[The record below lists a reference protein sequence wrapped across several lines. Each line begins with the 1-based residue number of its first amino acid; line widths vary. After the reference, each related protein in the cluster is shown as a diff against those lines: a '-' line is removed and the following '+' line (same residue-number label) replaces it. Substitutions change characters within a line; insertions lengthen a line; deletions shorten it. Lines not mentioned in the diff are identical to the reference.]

1 MLILRPQPRPD
12 RFAPLP
18 WSADHPDRLALD
30 RRLPVGHLA
39 RGVAEA
45 VSQLDLTPLFACYGP
60 TGSPAHPPDR
70 LLMVVLY
77 ELRQG
82 RLSPAQWCRDARE
95 CEPLRWLLGGAEPSR
110 SCWYAFRE
118 RVAPRLDEF
127 NRQVLALAQQQG
139 LTPARRGALD
149 GTSIAADAGRRRL
162 VNEATLLR
170 RREQLEQALQGRL
183 PLPPWVAPTP
193 RGRQQQHARLLQA
206 QQIMADRQARNGQK
220 RAGKRRAQDK
230 IVLSVTDPEAPV
242 SYDKEGVYRPLY
254 NVQVVDDLDSP
265 LVLAYDVFAQPNDA
279 GLLGPMLQRAGQLV
293 GHRLQTVLADTAY
306 AGGPDLAVAEAA
318 GVTLYAPLPAEPKA
332 EAGRLPK
339 SAFTWLAA
347 AQTYMCPQGHRLVYE
362 RSKRHK
368 RSGTEKVLLHEY
380 RCPAEHCQ
388 SCPLQAACTSAPQH
402 GRTIS
407 RSEHEEKIT
416 ALRERMGTAE
426 AKELY
431 RQRGQTVELVNADW
445 KGHRKLRR
453 FTGRGLRRVRCQV
466 GMLVLSHNLL
476 TLISEEGKA
485 PRQPSR
491 AA

>member
-60 TGSPAHPPDR
+60 TGSPAYPPDR
-70 LLMVVLY
+70 LLRAVLY

-82 RLSPAQWCRDARE
+82 RISPAQWCRDAHE

-110 SCWYAFRE
+110 SCWYAFRD
-118 RVAPRLDEF
+118 RVAPLLDDF
-127 NRQVLALAQQQG
+127 NRQVLAQAQQQG
-139 LTPARRGALD
+139 LSTARRGALD

-170 RREQLEQALQGRL
+170 RQEQLEQALQGRT
-183 PLPPWVAPTP
+183 PLPPWIAPTP
-193 RGRQQQHARLLQA
+193 RGRQQQHARLQRA
-206 QQIMADRQARNGQK
+206 GQIMAERQARNGQK
-220 RAGKRRAQDK
+220 RAGKRRATEK
-230 IVLSVTDPEAPV
+230 IVLSVTDPEAAV

-254 NVQVVDDLDSP
+254 NVQIIDDLDSP
-265 LVLAYDVFAQPNDA
+265 LVLAYEVFAQPNDA
-279 GLLGPMLQRAGQLV
+279 GLLGPMRRRGEALLR
-293 GHRLQTVLADTAY
+293 HRLDTVLADTAY
-306 AGGPDLAVAEAA
+306 AGGSDLAAAEGA

-332 EAGRLPK
+332 EAGKLLK
-339 SAFTWLAA
+339 SAFAWLPAE
-347 AQTYMCPQGHRLVYE
+347 QTYMCPQGHRLVYQ

-368 RSGTEKVLLHEY
+368 RSGAEKVLLHEY

-388 SCPLQAACTSAPQH
+388 RCPLQAACTPAPEH

-407 RSEHEEKIT
+407 RSEHEEKIM
-416 ALRERMGTAE
+416 ALRERMRTAE

-445 KGHRKLRR
+445 KAHRKLRR
-453 FTGRGLRRVRCQV
+453 FSGRGLRRVRCQV
-466 GMLVLSHNLL
+466 GLLVLSHNLL
-476 TLISEEGKA
+476 ALISERREA
-485 PRQPSR
+485 PKQPSR